1 MTALKKERLGSG
13 SGYSPTMPETACGW
27 RGTPIHLRGS
37 KLRRVG
43 KTSQEVFQ
51 HHWKNGD
58 RCERIRE
65 RRGIKMQKTKRQE
78 RRK

>member
-1 MTALKKERLGSG
+1 
-13 SGYSPTMPETACGW
+13 MPETARGW

-37 KLRRVG
+37 TLRRAG

-58 RCERIRE
+58 RCERIWE
-65 RRGIKMQKTKRQE
+65 RRGIKTQKAKKIGE
-78 RRK
+78 EKVSRKKI